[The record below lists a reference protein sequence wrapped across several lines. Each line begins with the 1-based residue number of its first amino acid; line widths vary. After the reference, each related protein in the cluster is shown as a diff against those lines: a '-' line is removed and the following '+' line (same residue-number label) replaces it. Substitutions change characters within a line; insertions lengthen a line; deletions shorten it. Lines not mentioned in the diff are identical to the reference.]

1 MILYT
6 LHCGRDHEFEA
17 WFRDGATYDAQVA
30 AGEIACPQCGDAEI
44 EKAPMAPRVAR
55 SRAEP
60 SPTDIRRLLQQ
71 VRKHVETNCEY
82 VGDKFAQ
89 EVRKIHDGE
98 ADSRGIY
105 GEATDDENRALAED
119 GIEVHRIPWVA
130 PNDA

>member
-44 EKAPMAPRVAR
+44 AKAPMAPRVAR

-60 SPTDIRRLLQQ
+60 SPTDVRRMLQQ
-71 VRKHVETNCEY
+71 IRKHVETNCDY
-82 VGDKFAQ
+82 VGDKFAA
-89 EVRKIHDGE
+89 EVRKIHEGE

-105 GEATDDENRALAED
+105 GEATDEENRALAED